1 VANPEVDDVDM
12 ATLGSSGIPTSR
24 LGFGMW
30 PIGGTKERNDYGE
43 VDDQQALAAIRRALD
58 LGVTLFDTAPAYGEG
73 RAEVLLGEG
82 LAGSDRQATV
92 VTKCAVHWSWDEEK
106 WVTDSSRDAIIR
118 SAEQSLVRLR
128 RDVIDVLLIHVPDP
142 AVGPDEPM
150 RAFEELKA
158 AGKVRGVG
166 VSNFSL
172 AQLEAY
178 RAIGPIDVI
187 QVGYHLFDRRMERE
201 MLPYA
206 KQHGIGVMT
215 YGSLAHGLL
224 TGTWTAN
231 QTFAKSDWRAAG
243 DSFGLPLFTEANL
256 PRNVA
261 VVERLKEVA
270 ARSGHTVAQLAIAWA
285 LLNPTVDVAL
295 AGARQPSE
303 IEDNAD
309 GVAWRL
315 GDDVVAEIEAI
326 MKDAA
331 GTSVEGEYVVNQ
343 RSTDS

>member
-1 VANPEVDDVDM
+1 METKD
-12 ATLGSSGIPTSR
+12 LGTSGLRTSR

-30 PIGGTKERNDYGE
+30 PIGGTKELNDYGS

-73 RAEVLLGEG
+73 RAEGLLREG
-82 LAGSDRQATV
+82 LGDRTHEAV
-92 VTKCAVHWSWDEEK
+92 IVTKCAVHWDRATEQ
-106 WVTDSSRDAIIR
+106 WVTDSSRDAIVR
-118 SAEQSLVRLR
+118 SAETSLERLG

-142 AVGPDEPM
+142 NVTPEEPM
-150 RAFEELKA
+150 RAFADLKA
-158 AGKVRGVG
+158 AGKIRASG

-178 RAIGPIDVI
+178 RAIGPVDVV

-206 KQHGIGVMT
+206 RQHGLGVMT

-224 TGTWTAN
+224 TGTWTADQAFSKN
-231 QTFAKSDWRAAG
+231 DWRAAG
-243 DSFGLPLFTEANL
+243 DSFGLPLFTAANL

-261 VVERLKEVA
+261 VVDRLKGVA
-270 ARSGHTVAQLAIAWA
+270 ARSGHTVAQLAIAWV
-285 LLNPTVDVAL
+285 LLNDTVSVAL
-295 AGARQPSE
+295 TGARQPSE
-303 IEDNAD
+303 IEDNAA
-309 GVAWRL
+309 GVAWEL
-315 GDDVVAEIEAI
+315 PADVITEVERI
-326 MKDAA
+326 MADAA

-343 RSTDS
+343 RSTDG